1 MYCKIV
7 MAIILMKTT
16 EPPIISMKESGLAWL
31 PLMTL
36 FKHSILLSSVPL
48 KTWRPDHPF
57 PWMCRNSSI
66 LSDVSTG
73 SILSIVKW

>member
-1 MYCKIV
+1 

-73 SILSIVKW
+73 SVLSIVKW